1 MDFLLQYAQRC
12 SCWPCIDVR
21 CARGH
26 QGGGRAQGAP
36 KQQLALPLLI
46 LLGQQLRVIALQTE
60 STHLKLVAELY
71 DKAEQTLLQVP
82 HLTCRDAHVVSVPH
96 HDSTPQHVVLPC
108 PEVAELYKVRVI
120 YA

>member
-1 MDFLLQYAQRC
+1 M
-12 SCWPCIDVR
+12 
-21 CARGH
+21 
-26 QGGGRAQGAP
+26 GRAQGSP

-82 HLTCRDAHVVSVPH
+82 GPSCRGADLHVASVPH
-96 HDSTPQHVVLPC
+96 HSSCRCSTRCCLAPRL
-108 PEVAELYKVRVI
+108 LS
-120 YA
+120 